1 MDDDYLSRIT
11 NTIASEKKNPSINL
25 ESGGIVIIDAKNH
38 LGLIHKLYLLHMR
51 ESQSMASISRSNNAL
66 QRGKGR
72 EDGAN
77 LFPSD
82 FFLIRCTK
90 KRKNEWMAIVLFLLQ
105 EETEICNS

>member
-1 MDDDYLSRIT
+1 
-11 NTIASEKKNPSINL
+11 
-25 ESGGIVIIDAKNH
+25 
-38 LGLIHKLYLLHMR
+38 
-51 ESQSMASISRSNNAL
+51 MASISRSNNAL

-90 KRKNEWMAIVLFLLQ
+90 KSKNEWMTIVLFYFKKKLKFAIANVPI
-105 EETEICNS
+105 TF